1 MTLYAFDIETSGLTA
16 TDVITTIG
24 ITDGEQYDVYYN
36 ASNGTVDSEAVADW
50 DYEMSLHAIDNEH
63 ALLDKL
69 NDIKSRFDL
78 HVESN
83 MLVGFHSNRFD
94 FPMLRTRCVLNDM
107 GWPLQSVNHIDLEKT
122 FQYNWC
128 TKAPDISGWKKK
140 TKASFGRAIGAPI
153 QDGMYSDEITQTIE
167 EHGYTMEQVQ
177 QFADANGKSVPT
189 SSQQSLDGIYDLFFD
204 EQIVDP
210 FESSEEAVSSWM
222 NGDIEPIVQHNLS
235 DLKKTH
241 ALVELA
247 RKYVPQD
254 EFVVKKL

>member
-1 MTLYAFDIETSGLTA
+1 MTLYAFDIETTGLTA
-16 TDVITTIG
+16 TDVVTTIG
-24 ITDGEQYDVYYN
+24 VTDGENHHIYYN
-36 ASNGTVDSEAVADW
+36 ASQGEIDPDSFPDASLYHYENEYELLSSLRMMVTKYELQIEA
-50 DYEMSLHAIDNEH
+50 
-63 ALLDKL
+63 
-69 NDIKSRFDL
+69 
-78 HVESN
+78 N
-83 MLVGFHSNRFD
+83 MLVGFHSGRFD
-94 FPMLRTRCVLNDM
+94 FPFLRTRCVLNDM
-107 GWPLQSVNHIDLEKT
+107 DWPLASVNHIDLEKT

-128 TKAPDISGWKKK
+128 TKSPDISGWKKK

-204 EQIVDP
+204 EEIDDP
-210 FESSEEAVSSWM
+210 FDSSEEAVSSWM
-222 NGDIEPIVQHNLS
+222 DGDIEPIVQHNLS

-247 RKYVPQD
+247 RNYVPQD